1 VLLAWEKKPYWP
13 ETEDLLVDELAWLPD
28 IAVDIPCLSSS
39 RSLSLRK
46 IFRSCFWRSSS
57 ATEVSQTV
65 IERFLLTKLEVPISE
80 VSLILRLYENVNL
93 PGLPEISQLMP
104 CQCCL
109 KLF

>member
-1 VLLAWEKKPYWP
+1 M
-13 ETEDLLVDELAWLPD
+13 DELAWLPD
-28 IAVDIPCLSSS
+28 MAVDMPCLSSS

-46 IFRSCFWRSSS
+46 IFRSYFWRSSS

-65 IERFLLTKLEVPISE
+65 IERFLLTKLEVPIKQ
-80 VSLILRLYENVNL
+80 VSLILRLYEKFNL
-93 PGLPEISQLMP
+93 PGFPEISQLIP